1 MSLAVEKKIRRG
13 VKEVS
18 RKMGI
23 GEKEFVGRAL
33 LLYLDSVKKILDV
46 EKEFSSWDAL
56 SDESFR
62 ALSRRIPGGL

>member
-1 MSLAVEKKIRRG
+1 
-13 VKEVS
+13 
-18 RKMGI
+18 MGI